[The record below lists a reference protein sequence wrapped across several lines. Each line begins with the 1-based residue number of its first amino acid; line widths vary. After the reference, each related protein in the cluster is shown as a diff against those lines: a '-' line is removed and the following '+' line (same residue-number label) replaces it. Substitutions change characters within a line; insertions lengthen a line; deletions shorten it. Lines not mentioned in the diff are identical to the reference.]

1 VRDTAHMLKEGVPSV
16 VLVHAPFER
25 AARSQLRLLGIP
37 ETDKVVI
44 AYPTD
49 RPSAEGPEELMIKAR
64 EQAQKL
70 LGMLTS
76 QKWQPES
83 K

>member
-1 VRDTAHMLKEGVPSV
+1 MLKEGIPSV

-25 AARSQLRLLGIP
+25 AARAQLRQLGIP
-37 ETDKVVI
+37 ETENIVI
-44 AYPTD
+44 PYATD
-49 RPSAEGPEELMIKAR
+49 RPSAEGPEGLLIKAR
-64 EQAQKL
+64 EQAMKL
-70 LGMLTS
+70 QDMLPA